1 MTFFYLHGIL
11 IVMILIADI
20 RGTLE
25 PSVEAFEKKIG
36 IHIEPME
43 EYNKNEEE
51 ARRK

>member
-36 IHIEPME
+36 IYTEPMKE
-43 EYNKNEEE
+43 ENNNEEE

>member
-1 MTFFYLHGIL
+1 
-11 IVMILIADI
+11 MILIADI

-43 EYNKNEEE
+43 EENNNEEE